1 MRQASEILSPEARKA
16 ALEEVLHS
24 RTFDRSDQ
32 LKAFLRFVCE
42 SEIAGRGEQLNE
54 YQIGVD
60 VLGRPSNYQPA
71 EDAIVR
77 NRAYTLRRKL
87 EDYYS
92 HENPHARVRI
102 EIPRGGYAPRFLIE
116 DEAPVDL
123 PAQVPPSPDSQ
134 APFRYPGLWWMA
146 AGMVI
151 ASLAWWA
158 LRTSEGA
165 PGVLPAVLNDAWGP
179 LLARGGHTM
188 VHVSAPLHL
197 FVRPKPTRVPGDRP
211 EVDRPVLREWY
222 RQFPSLPPA
231 EELFLRPT
239 PNSLLWG
246 DAAGMVTVSRVLT
259 ASGVTWE
266 VAPAR
271 VAAEPIL
278 RRRSA
283 ILFGRPEYS
292 RVAAKLL
299 QNTPLTV
306 EFHPEL
312 REYGVQDRNTGEWW
326 LPKYVANDEAEVV
339 YGLVTVLP
347 SEGSPGGEHRTVL
360 LTGTNSA
367 GTQAAAEFF
376 CSPREMAALKQKLG
390 RFPESYQVVVRATAS
405 ATIPL
410 DIFYVQ
416 HRLLK

>member
-1 MRQASEILSPEARKA
+1 VRQAAEIVSPEARRA
-16 ALEEVLHS
+16 ALEQVLGS

-42 SEIAGRGEQLNE
+42 SEMAGRGSQLNE

-60 VLGRPSNYQPA
+60 VLGRPADYQPA

-87 EDYYS
+87 EEYYS
-92 HENPHARVRI
+92 HENPGARVRI
-102 EIPRGGYAPRFLIE
+102 EIPRGGYAPRFFVE
-116 DEAPVDL
+116 EEHPE
-123 PAQVPPSPDSQ
+123 PRPPDSTPP
-134 APFRYPGLWWMA
+134 APKRTRHTGLWWMA
-146 AGMVI
+146 VGAI
-151 ASLAWWA
+151 LASLAWWLIRGPDPVA
-158 LRTSEGA
+158 PVLRE
-165 PGVLPAVLNDAWGP
+165 AWGP
-179 LLARGGHTM
+179 LVARTSHTM

-197 FVRPKPTRVPGDRP
+197 FVRPNPTRVPGDRP
-211 EVDRPVLREWY
+211 EVDRPVLRDWY

-231 EELFLRPT
+231 EELYLRPT

-246 DAAGMVTVSRVLT
+246 DAAGMVAVSRVLS
-259 ASGVTWE
+259 AGGVAWE

-271 VAAEPIL
+271 VAGEPIL
-278 RRRSA
+278 RRRNA

-306 EFHPEL
+306 EFHSGL
-312 REYGVQDRNTGEWW
+312 REYGVQDRQSGEWW

-339 YGLVTVLP
+339 YGLVTVLA

-376 CSPREMAALKQKLG
+376 CSAREMAALKERLG
-390 RFPESYQVVVRATAS
+390 GFPAAYQVVVRATAS
-405 ATIPL
+405 ATIAL
-410 DIFYVQ
+410 DIFYEQ
-416 HRLLK
+416 HRVLK